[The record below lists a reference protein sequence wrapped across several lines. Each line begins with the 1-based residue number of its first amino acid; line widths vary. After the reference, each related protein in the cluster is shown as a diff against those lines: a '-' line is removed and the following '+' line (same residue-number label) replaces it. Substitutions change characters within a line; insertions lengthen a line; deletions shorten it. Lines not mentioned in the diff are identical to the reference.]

1 MLSIA
6 RYYIFFTCATYY
18 MLCVLYINICVCDIL
33 YIIYM
38 YILYLCVYIRDIY
51 LRAVC
56 SAAGTLLI
64 LGELA
69 VYIYTYTCLSMS
81 MYGLWHLFL
90 YEVFEHVCS
99 LQQFS
104 PQPRETESLLVT
116 FVTEV
121 TLFWSRRVELGT

>member
-6 RYYIFFTCATYY
+6 RYYRGIFFTCATYY
-18 MLCVLYINICVCDIL
+18 MLCVLYINICICDIL

-64 LGELA
+64 L
-69 VYIYTYTCLSMS
+69 
-81 MYGLWHLFL
+81 
-90 YEVFEHVCS
+90 
-99 LQQFS
+99 
-104 PQPRETESLLVT
+104 LVT

-121 TLFWSRRVELGT
+121 TLFSV